1 MLSNMSKPIQF
12 ACLGALAIII
22 GLISPFAGYAADTK
36 VAVAANFTE
45 PSKEIATAFQKATGH
60 TATLV
65 FGASGAFY
73 TQIAHG
79 APFEVF
85 LSADA
90 DRPKKAE
97 QGGLTVSGTRFTYAV
112 GRLMLYSATTGL
124 IDDNG
129 AVLKR
134 GAFNKI
140 AIADPLVAPYGAAAV
155 QAMQKL
161 GVYSALEPKIVKGS
175 SLTQAYQFTATG
187 AADLGFVAYSQV
199 IAVPGGSR
207 WLVPAKLHQPIEQ
220 QAVLL
225 LTGAHNP
232 AALAFVKFMR
242 SPQAVKIIKRY
253 GYETHRSPQ

>member
-1 MLSNMSKPIQF
+1 MPFIMTKIFQSAHQALLVI
-12 ACLGALAIII
+12 GVALA
-22 GLISPFAGYAADTK
+22 LPVAASAADTR
-36 VAVAANFTE
+36 VAVATNFTE
-45 PSKEIATAFQKATGH
+45 PSKEIAAAFQKATGH

-97 QGGLTVSGTRFTYAV
+97 QDGLTVRGTRFTYAV
-112 GRLMLYSATTGL
+112 GRLMLYSTTLGL

-134 GAFNKI
+134 GNFNKI
-140 AIADPLVAPYGAAAV
+140 ALADPLVAPYGVAAV
-155 QAMQKL
+155 QTMQSMN
-161 GVYSALEPKIVKGS
+161 VYSALEPKIVKGS
-175 SLTQAYQFTATG
+175 SLTQAYQFSATG
-187 AADLGFVAYSQV
+187 AAELGFVAYSQV
-199 IAVPGGSR
+199 IAVQGGSR
-207 WLVPAKLHQPIEQ
+207 WLVPAKLHKPIEQ

-253 GYETHRSPQ
+253 GYETGRSQK